1 MEPADIAV
9 LILPLVGFLGF
20 VCLRILS
27 RRDQPV
33 HHSPFCNG
41 RTMDAGTGGDVDIA
55 FAQDGVL

>member
-1 MEPADIAV
+1 MEPAHIAV

-20 VCLRILS
+20 VCLRIFS
-27 RRDQPV
+27 GGDQPV

-41 RTMDAGTGGDVDIA
+41 RTVDAGASGDVNVA